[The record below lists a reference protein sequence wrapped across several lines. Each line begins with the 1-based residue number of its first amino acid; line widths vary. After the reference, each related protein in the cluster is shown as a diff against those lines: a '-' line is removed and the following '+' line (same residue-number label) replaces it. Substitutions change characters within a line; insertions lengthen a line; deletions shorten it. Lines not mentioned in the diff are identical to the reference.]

1 MASYLDYLFPMAQ
14 SNPSITGL
22 LGEEEAKKIR
32 QQSQI
37 SGLLNFGANLLAN
50 SGPTSQPMSFGQRL
64 APALLGGYQAAQGA
78 TNQQLQDQLT
88 MQKLQKEQAFNKAVQ
103 GSFVNRPVGTG
114 LTQTG
119 KGSQAELLSR
129 PEFGGDFAAKETISG
144 LQSNVNL
151 PQKQVLD
158 QEMFMS
164 ALAQYNPLEFAKM
177 QMTAQKDTSPS
188 KIKEFAAFQA
198 MPEDQKRAYIQMQTL
213 MNPPATTTFIDK
225 GPNELRQLDA
235 KEISALSGKVSAARE
250 FANTAGA
257 IENLLT
263 GLGGGQPVAV
273 GAEVAQFLGINSKTA
288 DANALAKAL
297 QTRAATQV
305 RAAGSGS
312 TSDLEFKS
320 FLSVFPS
327 LGNTEQ
333 GRTLMSKGLRAFAE
347 RDAKIEAKA
356 RELFGKN
363 EYSAGA
369 LAAYDASLGPVLDP
383 KEFSAM
389 KPSGSTGT
397 PRRDL
402 RQPANK

>member
-1 MASYLDYLFPMAQ
+1 MALLDYMFPMAQ

-22 LGEEEAKKIR
+22 LGEEEAKRIR
-32 QQSQI
+32 QQSQV

-50 SGPTSQPMSFGQRL
+50 SGPTTQQMSFGQRL
-64 APALLGGYQAAQGA
+64 APAILGGYQAAQGA
-78 TNQQLQDQLT
+78 TNQQLQDMLA
-88 MQKLQKEQAFNKAVQ
+88 MQKLQKEQNFNKAVQ

-114 LTQTG
+114 LSQG
-119 KGSQAELLSR
+119 GQGSQAEMLSR
-129 PEFGGDFAAKETISG
+129 PEFGGELAAESTIAG
-144 LQSNVNL
+144 LMSNPNI
-151 PQKQVLD
+151 PQERVLD
-158 QEMFMS
+158 QSRFMS
-164 ALAQYNPLEFAKM
+164 ALAEYNPLEFAKM
-177 QMTAQKDTSPS
+177 QMQAAKPGDDPLGKFKAFSKLSPA
-188 KIKEFAAFQA
+188 EQQAYAAFA
-198 MPEDQKRAYIQMQTL
+198 SITAPKSTS
-213 MNPPATTTFIDK
+213 TTNIIDK

-263 GLGGGQPVAV
+263 GKGGGEIVKV
-273 GAEVAQFLGINSKTA
+273 GSDVAQFLGINSDTA
-288 DANALAKAL
+288 SSNALAKAL

-312 TSDLEFKS
+312 TSDMEFKS

-333 GRTLMSKGLRAFAE
+333 GRALMAKGLRAFAE
-347 RDAKIEAKA
+347 RDAKIETKA

-363 EYSAGA
+363 EYSAAA

-383 KEFSAM
+383 KEFGAI
-389 KPSGSTGT
+389 KPSGSTGSQ
-397 PRRDL
+397 RRDF
-402 RQPANK
+402 RQ

>member
-1 MASYLDYLFPMAQ
+1 MALLDYLFPPQDNQMM
-14 SNPSITGL
+14 GL
-22 LGEEEAKKIR
+22 LGGDEEKMR
-32 QQSQI
+32 QAAQRA
-37 SGLLNFGANLLAN
+37 GLLNTGLGIIAA
-50 SGPTSQPMSFGQRL
+50 SGPSNRPQGLLQPVASGLMAGQQAYQGVIDQQIQQAAVRQKLEREANFRKAIEGSFSMSPSAEGVRQTQSNIDPLLLEGMSAQQVINL
-64 APALLGGYQAAQGA
+64 APKTERAI
-78 TNQQLQDQLT
+78 DQ
-88 MQKLQKEQAFNKAVQ
+88 NK
-103 GSFVNRPVGTG
+103 
-114 LTQTG
+114 
-119 KGSQAELLSR
+119 
-129 PEFGGDFAAKETISG
+129 
-144 LQSNVNL
+144 
-151 PQKQVLD
+151 
-158 QEMFMS
+158 FMS
-164 ALAQYNPLEFAKM
+164 ALAQYNPLEFAKI
-177 QMTAQKDTSPS
+177 QATAQKDTSPS

-198 MPEDQKRAYIQMQTL
+198 MPEDQQQAYLKLQTL
-213 MNPPATTTFIDK
+213 LNPPSQTTFVDK

-235 KEISALSGKVSAARE
+235 KAIEAISGKVNAARE

-273 GAEVAQFLGINSKTA
+273 GAELAQFLGISSKTA
-288 DANALAKAL
+288 NANALAKAL
-297 QTRAATQV
+297 QVRSATQV

-347 RDAKIEAKA
+347 RDALIEKKA
-356 RELFGKN
+356 RELFDKN
-363 EYSAGA
+363 QYSAAA

-397 PRRDL
+397 PRRDF
-402 RQPANK
+402 RSPG

>member
-1 MASYLDYLFPMAQ
+1 MGQ

-22 LGEEEAKKIR
+22 LGEEEAKRIR
-32 QQSQI
+32 QQSQV

-50 SGPTSQPMSFGQRL
+50 SGPTTQQMSFGQRL
-64 APALLGGYQAAQGA
+64 APAILGGYQAAQGA
-78 TNQQLQDQLT
+78 TNQQLQDMLA
-88 MQKLQKEQAFNKAVQ
+88 MQKLQKEQNFNKAVQ
-103 GSFVNRPVGTG
+103 GSFVNKPVGTG

-129 PEFGGDFAAKETISG
+129 PEFGGDFAAKETIGG

-213 MNPPATTTFIDK
+213 MNPPSQTLFIDK
-225 GPNELRQLDA
+225 GPNQLRELDA
-235 KEISALSGKVSAARE
+235 KDISALSGKVNASRE
-250 FANTAGA
+250 FANTAGV

-273 GAEVAQFLGINSKTA
+273 GADVAQFLGLNSKTA

-297 QTRAATQV
+297 QVRAATQV

-333 GRTLMSKGLRAFAE
+333 GRALMSKGLRAFAE
-347 RDAKIEAKA
+347 RDALIERKA
-356 RELFGKN
+356 RELFDKK
-363 EYSAGA
+363 EYSAAA

-383 KEFSAM
+383 KEFGAI
-389 KPSGSTGT
+389 KPSGATGSQ
-397 PRRDL
+397 RRDF
-402 RQPANK
+402 RSQNNR

>member
-1 MASYLDYLFPMAQ
+1 MAILDYLFPMSQA
-14 SNPSITGL
+14 PESITGL
-22 LGEEEAKKIR
+22 LGEDEAKKAR

-37 SGLLNFGANLLAN
+37 SGLLNFGASLLAN
-50 SGPTSQPMSFGQRL
+50 SGPTQQPMSFGQRI
-64 APALLGGYQAAQGA
+64 APAILGGYQAAQGSYD
-78 TNQQLQDQLT
+78 TQLKDRMFT
-88 MQKLQKEQAFNKAVQ
+88 QKLAKEAEFNKAIQ
-103 GSFVNRPVGTG
+103 SSFENKPSGTG
-114 LTQTG
+114 LTQRG
-119 KGSQAELLSR
+119 VGSQAEMLSR
-129 PEFGGDFAAKETISG
+129 PEFGGQMAAESTVG
-144 LQSNVNL
+144 ALMSNPNI
-151 PQKQVLD
+151 PMQRVLNQD
-158 QEMFMS
+158 KFMS
-164 ALAQYNPLEFAKM
+164 ALAQYNPLEFAKL
-177 QMTAQKDTSPS
+177 QATAQKDTSPS
-188 KIKEFAAFQA
+188 KIKEFQAFQQMDDA
-198 MPEDQKRAYIQMQTL
+198 QKQAYIQMQTL
-213 MNPPATTTFIDK
+213 MNPPSTTQFIDK

-333 GRTLMSKGLRAFAE
+333 GRTLMSKGLKAFADRDSLIE
-347 RDAKIEAKA
+347 RKA
-356 RELFGKN
+356 RELFEKN
-363 EYSAGA
+363 QYSAGA

-389 KPSGSTGT
+389 KPGGSTGT
-397 PRRDL
+397 PRRDF
-402 RQPANK
+402 RQPG

>member
-1 MASYLDYLFPMAQ
+1 MALLDYMFPMAQ

-22 LGEEEAKKIR
+22 LGEEEAKRIR
-32 QQSQI
+32 QQSQV

-88 MQKLQKEQAFNKAVQ
+88 MQKLKKEADFNKAVQ
-103 GSFVNRPVGTG
+103 GAFVNRPVGTG

-129 PEFGGDFAAKETISG
+129 PEFGGDFAAKETIGG

-188 KIKEFAAFQA
+188 KIKEFQAFQA

-213 MNPPATTTFIDK
+213 MNPPSTTTFIDK

-250 FANTAGA
+250 FANTAAA

-263 GLGGGQPVAV
+263 GKGGGEIVKV
-273 GAEVAQFLGINSKTA
+273 GSDVAQFLGINSDTA
-288 DANALAKAL
+288 SSNALAKAL
-297 QTRAATQV
+297 QVRAATQV

-312 TSDLEFKS
+312 TSDMEFKS

-333 GRTLMSKGLRAFAE
+333 GRALMAKGLRAFAE

-383 KEFSAM
+383 KEFSAV
-389 KPSGSTGT
+389 KPSGSTAT
-397 PRRDL
+397 PRRDF
-402 RQPANK
+402 RQPAQ